1 MEPTKKPH
9 TPDADSGQ
17 TSEAAGARQKH
28 GFQAEVRELLKLMI
42 HSLYSHRDIF
52 LRELISNASDA
63 CDRLRFAA
71 IANSSLLAED
81 PELGIRVD
89 ADAAAGT
96 VTITD
101 NGIGM
106 TREEATTN
114 LGTIARSGTAEFFR
128 GLSGDEQKAS
138 QLIGQFGVGFY
149 SAFIVAE
156 RVEVRSRKAGEPP
169 SAGVRWESA
178 ADGEFTVERAALPT
192 RGTAVTLYLKS
203 DAREFADPF
212 RLRGLIHRYSD
223 HIGFP
228 VRMRKGEPRE
238 AAASERAGMRGPE
251 ARPGMD
257 ISEGEASLEYEV
269 VNQAKALWTLPRTEI
284 SDEEHRQFYQ
294 YVAHDFTDPLAWSHN
309 KVEGKREYISLLY
322 VPGRAPFDLWQREA
336 ARGLKLY
343 VRRVFIMD
351 DAEQF
356 LPLYLRFIKGVVDS
370 SDLPLNVSRELLQ
383 QDPEVEAI
391 RSGLTRRVLDLLAR
405 LMKEELE
412 KYAVFWKEFGAVLK
426 EGIAEDHANQAAI
439 LPLLRFASTFK
450 DDDAPTV
457 SLADYLA
464 RMKPGQVRIYYL
476 IAETLAA
483 ARSSPAIERLKE
495 RGIEVLL
502 LADRIDEWVMGHIE
516 SYEGKRFKDATR
528 GDLELGGLE
537 NDADRKQ
544 HDAELKESKG
554 LLKRIKDALGDRVTE
569 VRISERLKDSPA
581 CLVLGEHDL
590 SEPMRRILAAAGQ
603 KVPEAR
609 PVLEVNVGHPLVK
622 YLDGRTDTGEFGELA
637 QLLYDQAVLAE
648 GAPLGN
654 AAEYVQRLNRLL
666 VRLAAPQGAAS

>member
-1 MEPTKKPH
+1 MESSKETQAPEPGE
-9 TPDADSGQ
+9 SGEPGVQRQ
-17 TSEAAGARQKH
+17 TH

-71 IANSSLLAED
+71 IANSALLAED
-81 PELGIRVD
+81 PELSIRID
-89 ADAAAGT
+89 ADPSAGT
-96 VTITD
+96 VTISD

-106 TREEATTN
+106 TREEGIAN

-128 GLSGDEQKAS
+128 GLSGDEQKVS

-149 SAFIVAE
+149 SAFIVAD
-156 RVEVRSRKAGEPP
+156 RVEVRSRKAGEP
-169 SAGVRWESA
+169 AADGVRWESA
-178 ADGEFTVERAALPT
+178 ADGEFTVETVTLPA
-192 RGTAVTLYLKS
+192 RGTVVTLHLKS
-203 DAREFADPF
+203 EAREFADPF
-212 RLRGLIHRYSD
+212 RVRGLIRRYSD

-228 VRMRKGEPRE
+228 VRMRK
-238 AAASERAGMRGPE
+238 
-251 ARPGMD
+251 
-257 ISEGEASLEYEV
+257 EGEASIEYEV
-269 VNQAKALWTLPRTEI
+269 VNQAKALWTLPRSEI
-284 SDEEHRQFYQ
+284 TDEEYRQFYQ

-322 VPGRAPFDLWQREA
+322 VPGRAPFDLWQREG

-356 LPLYLRFIKGVVDS
+356 LPLYLRFVKGVVDS

-405 LMKEELE
+405 LMKEEPE
-412 KYAVFWKEFGAVLK
+412 KYAAFWKEFGAVLK
-426 EGIAEDHANQAAI
+426 EGIAQDHANHSAI
-439 LPLLRFASTFK
+439 LPLLRFASTSRE
-450 DDDAPTV
+450 DDAATV
-457 SLADYLA
+457 SLADYLG
-464 RMKPGQVRIYYL
+464 RMKPGQERIYYV
-476 IAETLAA
+476 IAESVAA
-483 ARSSPAIERLKE
+483 ARSSPAIEQLKE
-495 RGIEVLL
+495 RGVEVLL
-502 LADRIDEWVMGHIE
+502 LAERIDEWVMGHIE

-528 GDLELGGLE
+528 GDLELAGLE
-537 NDADRKQ
+537 STADRKQ

-554 LLKRIKDALGDRVTE
+554 LLKRVKDALGERVSE
-569 VRISERLKDSPA
+569 VRVSERLKESPA

-603 KVPEAR
+603 KVPESK
-609 PVLEVNVGHPLVK
+609 PVLEVNVAHPLVK
-622 YLDGRTDTGEFGELA
+622 YLEARTVSGEFAELA
-637 QLLYDQAVLAE
+637 QLIYDQATLAE
-648 GAPLGN
+648 GAPLAN
-654 AAEYVQRLNRLL
+654 APEYVQRLNRLL
-666 VRLAAPQGAAS
+666 VRLAAPPGAAT